1 VTHLIPLAIAGR
13 TNKRLS
19 DGDNF
24 SRSSKI
30 KGNVGNNLLSC

>member
-1 VTHLIPLAIAGR
+1 VTHLIPLVIAVR

-24 SRSSKI
+24 SRTSKI
-30 KGNVGNNLLSC
+30 KGNAGNNLPSC